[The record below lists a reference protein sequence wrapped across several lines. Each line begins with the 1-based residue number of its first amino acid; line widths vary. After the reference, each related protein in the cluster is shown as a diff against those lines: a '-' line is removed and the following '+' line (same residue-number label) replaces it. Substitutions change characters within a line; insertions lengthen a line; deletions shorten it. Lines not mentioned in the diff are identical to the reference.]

1 MATARFQ
8 YANPARPAGGA
19 VPIRAAAWRL
29 IGGNNRDLGC
39 SPAQFED
46 VRTSRL
52 AVLELRSR
60 IADAVPVI
68 TIEPRS
74 SEWTWR
80 LDLDGRAVAR
90 SARGYLRH
98 RECLYNVSHFLGSVP
113 VAALPGE
120 PAGPTALLA
129 AKAPAA
135 AMAWMAAILA
145 IEAARNGTARTGDE
159 TDPSPPA
166 AGQVSCDLAGGAA

>member
-1 MATARFQ
+1 VATARFQ

-39 SPAQFED
+39 SPARFED
-46 VRTSRL
+46 TRTSRL
-52 AVLELRSR
+52 AVLELRRR

-68 TIEPRS
+68 TIDPRS

-80 LDLDGRAVAR
+80 LDLDGRVVAR

-98 RECLYNVSHFLGSVP
+98 RECLYNVSHVLGSVP

-120 PAGPTALLA
+120 PAGPTELLA
-129 AKAPAA
+129 AKAPA

-145 IEAARNGTARTGDE
+145 IEAARAGSARTGDE
-159 TDPSPPA
+159 TDPPPA
-166 AGQVSCDLAGGAA
+166 ADPVPCDLAGGAA